1 MSYHLYRISEIYSNS
16 NGLVQFI
23 ELTVDAHDNESFW
36 HGEEITVIQGDQ
48 THIYEFPNDLPNR
61 NTANTS
67 VLLATQGFANL
78 GIVTPDFIIPD
89 NFLFTSGSAEIHFE
103 HVDMVSYTSIPLDG
117 VQSIDRNGI
126 ASINSPKNFA
136 GITGSIQ
143 GQQILGTDN
152 QDTLT
157 GDAFDNAILGLGN
170 NDTLK
175 GFDGNDSLDGGTGID
190 TALYSGN
197 RVAYTINSTQ
207 NGLSISGLEGTDTL
221 TQIER
226 ISFQDQQLA
235 FDLAQGHSAG
245 NTVRLIGAAFDV
257 NYLTSE
263 YIAIGLRLF
272 DSGQSLLNVSKLIVD
287 SALFN
292 SMIDSNS
299 NADFVDHIYQNVVGQ
314 TPTASDRDFYVK
326 MLQGDGGTLSQA
338 ELLILAANSV
348 ANETQINLVGLSQ
361 TGVEFSN

>member
-16 NGLVQFI
+16 NGLIQFI
-23 ELTVDAHDNESFW
+23 ELAVDAHDNESFW
-36 HGEEITVIQGDQ
+36 QGEEMMVMQGDQ

-117 VQSIDRNGI
+117 IQSIDRNSM

-143 GQQILGTDN
+143 GQQILGTDK

-157 GDAFDNAILGLGN
+157 GDAFDNTLLGLGN
-170 NDTLK
+170 NDILTGL
-175 GFDGNDSLDGGTGID
+175 DGNDSLDGGDGID
-190 TALYSGN
+190 TAVYSGN
-197 RVAYTINSTQ
+197 RLAYTIHPTQ
-207 NGLSISGLEGTDTL
+207 NGLSISGLEGNDTL
-221 TQIER
+221 TQVER
-226 ISFQDQQLA
+226 LSFQDQHLA
-235 FDLAQGHSAG
+235 FDLAQGYSAG

-263 YIAIGLRLF
+263 YIAIGLQLF
-272 DSGQSLLNVSKLIVD
+272 DSGQSLLNVSELIVN
-287 SALFN
+287 SALFK

-299 NADFVDHIYQNVVGQ
+299 NTDFVDHIYQNVVGHA
-314 TPTASDRDFYVK
+314 PAASDRDFYTK

-338 ELLILAANSV
+338 ELLILAANSA

-361 TGVEFSN
+361 TGVEFSY